1 MSFKDFFEKVKNV
14 FISLY
19 QKVVDYCRDNKK
31 QAIIIGSLILLILI
45 LLVCL
50 LVFSSKKPAKL
61 PYAEKDLELTESPLV
76 PKGPEVQEDYSISRT
91 PKDKWSEE
99 EADKWFTIP
108 SSNDINS
115 LGKTNDGII
124 SEVLGAAP

>member
-1 MSFKDFFEKVKNV
+1 MGFKDIFEKIKNV

-19 QKVVDYCRDNKK
+19 QKIVDYCRENKK

-45 LLVCL
+45 LLICL
-50 LVFSSKKPAKL
+50 LASAPKKSKNL
-61 PYAEKDLELTESPLV
+61 PYVEKELELSESPLV

>member
-1 MSFKDFFEKVKNV
+1 MGFKDIFEKIKNV

-19 QKVVDYCRDNKK
+19 QKVVDYCRENKK

-45 LLVCL
+45 LLICL
-50 LVFSSKKPAKL
+50 LAFAPKKTKKL
-61 PYAEKDLELTESPLV
+61 PYVEKKLELSESPLV

>member
-91 PKDKWSEE
+91 PKDKWSKE

>member
-1 MSFKDFFEKVKNV
+1 MSFKDIFEKIKNA

-19 QKVVDYCRDNKK
+19 QKAADYCRENRK

-45 LLVCL
+45 LLICL
-50 LVFSSKKPAKL
+50 LAFAPKKSKKL
-61 PYAEKDLELTESPLV
+61 PYAEKELELSETPLV

-124 SEVLGAAP
+124 SEILGAAP

>member
-1 MSFKDFFEKVKNV
+1 MGFKDFFEKIKNV

-19 QKVVDYCRDNKK
+19 QKVVDYCRENKK

-45 LLVCL
+45 LLICL
-50 LVFSSKKPAKL
+50 LASAPKKSKNL
-61 PYAEKDLELTESPLV
+61 PYVEKELELSESPLV
-76 PKGPEVQEDYSISRT
+76 PKGPEFQEDYSISRT